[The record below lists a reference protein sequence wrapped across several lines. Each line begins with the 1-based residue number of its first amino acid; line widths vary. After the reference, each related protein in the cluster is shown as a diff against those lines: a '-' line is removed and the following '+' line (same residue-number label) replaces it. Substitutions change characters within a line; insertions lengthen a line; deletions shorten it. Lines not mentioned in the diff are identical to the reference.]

1 MNLRDNETIYKIVR
15 KHWVDL
21 LSMVV
26 VTALV
31 ITVVIMA
38 NIYVNFNFFG
48 YNWQVYYSI
57 LAIVFIVDAYLVIV
71 WRLNLVCVTNQ
82 RIVYQRQLS
91 LFNRRVTEVLYNDIS
106 DVTFSQNGPL
116 AMSFN
121 FGDISIRTIG
131 DADVSFGMVPEPER
145 VIELINQIKLE
156 ISNGSINPKI

>member
-26 VTALV
+26 VTALA
-31 ITVVIMA
+31 ITAVIMA
-38 NIYVNFNFFG
+38 SIYVNFSLFG
-48 YNWQVYYSI
+48 YNWQVYYGI
-57 LAIVFIVDAYLVIV
+57 LTIVFIVDAYLIVV
-71 WRLNLVCVTNQ
+71 WRLNAVCITNQ
-82 RIVYQRQLS
+82 RIVCQRQLS
-91 LFNRRVTEVLYNDIS
+91 LFNRRVTEVLYHDIS

-131 DADVSFGMVPEPER
+131 DADVSFSMVPEPEKI
-145 VIELINQIKLE
+145 IELINQIKLE
-156 ISNGSINPKI
+156 ITNGSINPKI